1 MKPDTLKD
9 VLARAETWPPEAQ
22 EEFAQIALE
31 FEAGLSGEYHPTA
44 EELAG
49 INRGLQAAAEGRFA
63 SEHEVEAVLA
73 KFRQA

>member
-1 MKPDTLKD
+1 MKPDALKEI
-9 VLARAETWPPEAQ
+9 LARAETWPPEAQ

-31 FEAGLSGEYHPTA
+31 FEAGLSGKYHPTP

-49 INRGLQAAAEGRFA
+49 INRGLRAAAEGRFA
-63 SEHEVEAVLA
+63 SDQEVEAVLA